1 MRLDA
6 IRILLG
12 PHWGQRL
19 RHDHHPR
26 QRVEPRPPVHVLYG
40 ISGVVYDASG
50 FQTAT
55 LFAFS
60 ANGTTGCAG
69 SPLTCSPLWSAPLA
83 APGGIPYDG
92 SNTLAVYNGT
102 VYVDAGPG
110 LEAFDANGKVKCS
123 GTPTICA
130 PMWQASVNWSGGT
143 PTVSNGTVF
152 VSSNGVLE
160 AFDANGTVNCSGS
173 PTTCSPI
180 WTSDISDAS
189 APVTV
194 SGGFAYV
201 ETGSGLSDTVTAFDA
216 SGNTGCSGTPKVCTP
231 LWTYALKYSASNA
244 EPYVSVSGSTLY
256 AGTAQ
261 VVSARDI
268 EGDVE
273 AFDASGVSGCNGTPK
288 VCSPLW
294 TSVSPFPS
302 GGPPIVG
309 DGVAFYMPYVDTAQP
324 FAALDAAGSKNCSG
338 VPVVC
343 GPLWTSSIDASPI
356 AIGGSVLYATN
367 EENIFAFDAT
377 GTDGCTASVCTPLW
391 STGRPNGSV
400 AIEARS
406 WPTEC
411 STCRQTT
418 RRQVSERCSSTGCRN
433 RAGTPGAP
441 VRRLGGTARAQ
452 RWQSNLWRSVASP
465 AAANLTLTVS
475 LVSAEKFSVAVSASA
490 TFCGDCGHPSARH
503 HAESGGEHRCNDC
516 ERTGEVRLWN
526 GPAVAMVAAV
536 LALVVV
542 GGALVH

>member
-1 MRLDA
+1 MIMSHLIGRRSVCACLAVLAIGLLAGGCDWTQFGFSSGHTGDNAFDTTITPDNVSNLALQFTASTGSEGVFRVDA
-6 IRILLG
+6 EVDG
-12 PHWGQRL
+12 
-19 RHDHHPR
+19 
-26 QRVEPRPPVHVLYG
+26 VLYG

-400 AIEARS
+400 AIEGTIVANGRLYV
-406 WPTEC
+406 
-411 STCRQTT
+411 STND
-418 RRQVSERCSSTGCRN
+418 SS
-433 RAGTPGAP
+433 
-441 VRRLGGTARAQ
+441 
-452 RWQSNLWRSVASP
+452 
-465 AAANLTLTVS
+465 
-475 LVSAEKFSVAVSASA
+475 
-490 TFCGDCGHPSARH
+490 
-503 HAESGGEHRCNDC
+503 SGV
-516 ERTGEVRLWN
+516 GEV
-526 GPAVAMVAAV
+526 
-536 LALVVV
+536 LVY
-542 GGALVH
+542 GLS